1 MKMLRNV
8 GPEDRVVRIVV
19 GLALAVVVY
28 LGYLTG
34 IAAIVVGVIAALLVV
49 TGLLARC
56 PLYKVIDVDTSVQ
69 EQPYSSTDD
78 RAGL

>member
-1 MKMLRNV
+1 MDKNV

-19 GLALAVVVY
+19 AIGLAIVIYMLSLHGA
-28 LGYLTG
+28 GAIIAG
-34 IAAIVVGVIAALLVV
+34 IAAAYLLI

-56 PLYKVIDVDTSVQ
+56 PLYRMVGMDTAVQ

-78 RAGL
+78 RSGL

>member
-1 MKMLRNV
+1 MLRNV

>member
-1 MKMLRNV
+1 MGIV
-8 GPEDRVVRIVV
+8 GPITATAAIVPLAYALARGERPSTMQGIGV
-19 GLALAVVVY
+19 GLA
-28 LGYLTG
+28 
-34 IAAIVVGVIAALLVV
+34 VVGVIAALLVV